1 MARPKPRLIPSKEI
15 KLRKFLALLLVL
27 FFIIIAPPAIYAFN
41 FSRTLLNPDLYKSTF
56 EETSFY
62 TRLGPLIA
70 DLFIADLAKE
80 SRLESGLAA
89 LAEEEL
95 ETVVAGIILPAWLKG
110 EMEKNV
116 DIFFAWLDKGNNLPE
131 IAFDLMPLKAE
142 LAEAMP
148 QLAYVFFAARWEEI
162 PLCAAGEISTFDEDD
177 NPSCRPEG
185 ITAQDFF
192 ESQAGGEVVDEE
204 TEEFLADIPDTL
216 TIRCIIVGEA
226 RGREALEKLEQATE
240 NFRDFRNS
248 LLTLRAAGIVL
259 PILSLLTFIAL
270 VALSATSLR
279 SLLAWGGTGLLVAGL
294 LALLPALFVS
304 GIAALFGQ
312 ALSGAL
318 ADAGASYGGTE
329 LVRSLVEKITGAA
342 MSPIQ
347 QQGLVMSG
355 LGLTAIVGAVMLR
368 MMRSNTA

>member
-1 MARPKPRLIPSKEI
+1 MLIWLGPSPGSFPAKEI
-15 KLRKFLALLLVL
+15 KLRKFLTFLLLL

-41 FSRTLLNPDLYKSTF
+41 LSRTLLDREL
-56 EETSFY
+56 Y
-62 TRLGPLIA
+62 TRTLEEIDFYQRAGPLLA
-70 DLFIADLAKE
+70 DLFLADLAE
-80 SRLESGLAA
+80 AEGELPPAA
-89 LAEEEL
+89 QDEMKR
-95 ETVVAGIILPAWLKG
+95 VVSGIITPAWLKQ
-110 EMEKNV
+110 ETEKNI
-116 DIFFAWLDKGNNLPE
+116 DIFFAGLDKGYNLPE
-131 IAFDLMPLKAE
+131 ISFDLRPIKPRLE
-142 LAEAMP
+142 EALP

-162 PLCAAGEISTFDEDD
+162 PLCAAGEIPTFDEDD

-192 ESQAGGEVVDEE
+192 ESQAGGKVVDEE

-216 TIRCIIVGEA
+216 TIRSIIVGEA

-248 LLTLRAAGIVL
+248 LLTLQAAGIVL

-312 ALSGAL
+312 ALSAAL

-329 LVRSLVEKITGAA
+329 LVRSLVEKITGVA

-347 QQGLVMSG
+347 QQGLVMAGVG
-355 LGLTAIVGAVMLR
+355 LISVTVYIILGAV
-368 MMRSNTA
+368 RSK